1 MFNPADIPAS
11 KKEFM
16 AAVDRQFPPKTDAE
30 RAAYYARRRFLADLE
45 SRRRWDKAFR
55 FIDRTLDLTVLP
67 LLAVLIAATCY
78 LVWAT
83 L

>member
-1 MFNPADIPAS
+1 MFNPADIPSS

-30 RAAYYARRRFLADLE
+30 RAAYYARRRFLDELE

-55 FIDRTLDLTVLP
+55 VLDRTLDLTVFP
-67 LLAVLIAATCY
+67 VLAVLMAATVY
-78 LVWAT
+78 LVWVN